1 MGEIST
7 VGVLAFRQPHTVARV
22 RAILLSS
29 NAAPITWRSSP
40 NAFSMVGAPT
50 SSAAI
55 FATHALIADVL
66 TSTTATSPQ
75 CSSTRLPQALRRV
88 AAVLGEMWP
97 CAADHDLYTAPTVTL
112 PASGVT

>member
-7 VGVLAFRQPHTVARV
+7 VSVLAFRQPHTVARIG
-22 RAILLSS
+22 AILLSS

-55 FATHALIADVL
+55 FATHALIADAF

-75 CSSTRLPQALRRV
+75 YRGPRRQAAPVSSVGLRV
-88 AAVLGEMWP
+88 AVRYVAGIYNGRATSE
-97 CAADHDLYTAPTVTL
+97 
-112 PASGVT
+112 